1 MTFFQNRIN
10 VFGCAL
16 DPSDDFEMADLEMSL
31 EILSRIKQNVRSNNP
46 FRNVTK
52 IQFGISFK
60 QDYGMKSRVIFTM
73 IEFEYNLWFLA
84 SFTSSRN
91 RNELREKVL
100 AHLIS
105 MTTQLRCLRIEQFHW
120 LFHTIQNVCYYF
132 YFSKIYFFVCLT
144 IQWIVHRRITYYS
157 VPWIQS
163 FRGSLRGQRH
173 N

>member
-1 MTFFQNRIN
+1 LTFFQNRIN

-73 IEFEYNLWFLA
+73 IEFEYNL
-84 SFTSSRN
+84 
-91 RNELREKVL
+91 
-100 AHLIS
+100 
-105 MTTQLRCLRIEQFHW
+105 
-120 LFHTIQNVCYYF
+120 
-132 YFSKIYFFVCLT
+132 
-144 IQWIVHRRITYYS
+144 
-157 VPWIQS
+157 
-163 FRGSLRGQRH
+163 
-173 N
+173 